1 MTEDRE
7 VKLVAA
13 PAGVEGAGFFATS
26 LDKVVGLARSYSL
39 WPLPLQ
45 PRAAVLNSWQP
56 WDLIMILPD
65 LGLKDQVFHHVRQIY
80 LWLWE
85 P

>member
-26 LDKVVGLARSYSL
+26 LDKVVGLARSYSD
-39 WPLPLQ
+39 
-45 PRAAVLNSWQP
+45 RKSV
-56 WDLIMILPD
+56 
-65 LGLKDQVFHHVRQIY
+65 V
-80 LWLWE
+80 
-85 P
+85 